1 VLALC
6 TSTYTSICYNGQNMN
21 PLHCCS
27 LVTSFI
33 LFFLVIFQSVM
44 VMSLIELV
52 SLFHNVLKH
61 RSYVYLRLGVEE
73 NVYFYLDN
81 ILAFE
86 VTSN

>member
-1 VLALC
+1 
-6 TSTYTSICYNGQNMN
+6 
-21 PLHCCS
+21 
-27 LVTSFI
+27 
-33 LFFLVIFQSVM
+33 M
-44 VMSLIELV
+44 VMSLNELV

-61 RSYVYLRLGVEE
+61 SIVYLRLGVEE